1 MTSSVVEQQ
10 DPMSTSQPAEKTR
23 ILVVDDEDTI
33 RLVLAKYLRT
43 RGFEVSTAESGG
55 AALEA
60 LAEAKFD
67 LMLCDVRMP
76 GISGVELV
84 PAALE
89 ADPGLGIVML
99 SAVNDAPTATEAM
112 GHGVLD
118 YLVKPIELQHLYE
131 AIQRALHK
139 RMLVSEQGRFERAIR
154 EEVAQRTKELEREKT
169 HLRDVTV
176 NVIETLVNA
185 MEARDVFQRGRSARV
200 GESAASI
207 AEYLELAPDVVEDV
221 RIAGRVHDVGNIG
234 IRSEVLNKAGPLN
247 PDEIAHMREH
257 VRIGVDILTPLRHIE
272 RAVVFVGDHHEH
284 WNGGGYPNG
293 RSGEQISIGGR
304 ILAIAD
310 AFDALISRRAYRD
323 AVPAE
328 QALELL
334 NGHIGV
340 QFDANVFQAL
350 RAVVKKRKTLV
361 FIDPLHA

>member
-1 MTSSVVEQQ
+1 MTHSALDEHPPV
-10 DPMSTSQPAEKTR
+10 STSLPATKTR

-43 RGFEVSTAESGG
+43 RGFDVTTAESGG

-60 LAEAKFD
+60 LAESKFD

-76 GISGVELV
+76 GLSGVELV

-89 ADPGLGIVML
+89 AAPGLGIVML

-112 GHGVLD
+112 AHGVLD
-118 YLVKPIELQHLYE
+118 YLTKPIELQHLYE
-131 AIQRALHK
+131 AVQRALHK

-154 EEVAQRTKELEREKT
+154 EEVEERTKELEREKA

-185 MEARDVFQRGRSARV
+185 MEAKDVYQRGRSARV

-234 IRSEVLNKAGPLN
+234 IRSDVLNKAAPLN
-247 PDEIAHMREH
+247 PDEIAHMRDH

-284 WNGGGYPNG
+284 WNGAGYPNG
-293 RSGEQISIGGR
+293 RAGEQISIGGR
-304 ILAIAD
+304 ILAVAD

-323 AVPAE
+323 PVPAE

-334 NGHIGV
+334 SGQVGV